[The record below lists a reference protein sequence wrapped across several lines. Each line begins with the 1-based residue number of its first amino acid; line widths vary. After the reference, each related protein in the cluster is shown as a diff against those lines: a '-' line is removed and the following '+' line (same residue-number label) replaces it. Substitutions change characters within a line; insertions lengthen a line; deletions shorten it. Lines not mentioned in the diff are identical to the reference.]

1 MKQLLG
7 MAREKKDK
15 EPPKQPGF
23 GKGLNLNKF
32 QQPQYQ
38 PELSED

>member
-15 EPPKQPGF
+15 EPPKPIGL

-32 QQPQYQ
+32 QPQQYQ
-38 PELSED
+38 P

>member
-15 EPPKQPGF
+15 EPPKQPAL
-23 GKGLNLNKF
+23 GKGLNLGKF
-32 QQPQYQ
+32 QQQQYQ
-38 PELSED
+38 P